1 MNVIGQMRAEG
12 FVAFCAGLGLRHFSA
27 EELLFMGESHNNP
40 KHPGFGLN
48 SLPPPEFWP
57 NIVPTIIVADRL
69 REASGGPLTILS
81 AFRNSGYNEAID
93 GSKQSQ
99 HVKFT
104 ALDVRSK
111 VWTPAQCFDWLR
123 KDRAAGGF
131 VGGLGAYETFT
142 HIDCRGTNATWGK
155 S

>member
-1 MNVIGQMRAEG
+1 MKEIGLPRAVL
-12 FVAFCAGLGLRHFSA
+12 FAAFCAGLGLRHFSA
-27 EELLFMGESHNNP
+27 EELLFMGESHSNP
-40 KHPGFGLN
+40 EHPAFGLN
-48 SLPPPEFWP
+48 SLPSPELWS
-57 NIVPTIIVADRL
+57 NIVPTIMVADRL

-81 AFRNSGYNEAID
+81 AYRSPDYNEAID
-93 GSKQSQ
+93 GAKQSQ
-99 HVKFT
+99 HVKFA
-104 ALDVRSK
+104 ALDVRSS